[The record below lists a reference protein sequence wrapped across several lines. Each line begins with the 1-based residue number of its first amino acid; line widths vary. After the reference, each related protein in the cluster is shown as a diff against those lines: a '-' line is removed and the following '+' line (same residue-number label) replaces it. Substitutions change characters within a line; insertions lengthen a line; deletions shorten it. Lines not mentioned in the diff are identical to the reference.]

1 MGSSS
6 NATIVVTLK
15 EDVDNGVFS
24 LLLKGGIS
32 MAVDYGVAR
41 RVCMELKKSCS
52 AICECHLCWQ
62 QNNCIV
68 YNDTHLEKYSE
79 WFIMVNKLN
88 MY

>member
-24 LLLKGGIS
+24 LLLKGVIL

-41 RVCMELKKSCS
+41 WVCMELKKSCS
-52 AICECHLCWQ
+52 EYVNATYVGNRIIALC
-62 QNNCIV
+62 
-68 YNDTHLEKYSE
+68 
-79 WFIMVNKLN
+79 IMIPT
-88 MY
+88 